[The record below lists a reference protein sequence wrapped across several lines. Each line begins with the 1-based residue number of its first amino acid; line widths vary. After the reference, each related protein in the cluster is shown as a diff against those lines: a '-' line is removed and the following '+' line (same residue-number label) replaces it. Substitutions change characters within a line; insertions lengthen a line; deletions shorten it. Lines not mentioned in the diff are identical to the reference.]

1 MSDEQQSEQPTQPEQ
16 REWIPVPPPHPYAA
30 AVPAGT
36 GRATGG
42 KGLAIA
48 AMSIGLIALFT
59 VLVSAFY
66 YNAFIA
72 MGGFAGV
79 VAVALGI
86 VALVKRSRPKGAA
99 IAGLAAGAVAILAA
113 IVLTAFVTV
122 AFTTNLLG
130 GGAPAEQSGG
140 SDEPWTPGA
149 EQQQLLEWPS
159 NMATGGIVFAA
170 ADGGSS
176 TPVPVPLPSDPPA
189 PATPPADRQPDRLGG
204 NDVLVFVDYSCP
216 HCALFEQRNG
226 EFLRGLA
233 ASGAAT
239 VEIVPLS
246 FLDRASAGSYYS
258 SRAAGAMAC
267 LADAQPEAAWLG
279 NAALLDPAV
288 QPNGG
293 SGLTNEDIVR
303 LLDDA
308 AGGLNDGARGCIE
321 AERFVPFVQ
330 SLNQWAFANPV
341 SGALDSESRLQGTPT
356 IFVNGVYFDGDP
368 EDPAAFAA
376 FYEEQAN

>member
-1 MSDEQQSEQPTQPEQ
+1 MSDERPEQTAQPEQ
-16 REWIPVPPPHPYAA
+16 REWIPVPTS
-30 AVPAGT
+30 AG
-36 GRATGG
+36 ATAPSPGKAPGG
-42 KGLAIA
+42 KGLATA

-66 YNAFIA
+66 YHAFIA

-99 IAGLAAGAVAILAA
+99 IAGLASGAFAILAA
-113 IVLTAFVTV
+113 IVLAVLVTV
-122 AFTTNLLG
+122 TVTTNLLEDG
-130 GGAPAEQSGG
+130 TPAENSGG
-140 SDEPWTPGA
+140 SDEPWVPGT
-149 EQQQLLEWPS
+149 EQQLLEWPS

-170 ADGGSS
+170 VDGGSDPS
-176 TPVPVPLPSDPPA
+176 IPVPLPSDPPA
-189 PATPPADRQPDRLGG
+189 PATPPAERQPDRQSG

-216 HCALFEQRNG
+216 HCALFEQRHG
-226 EFLRGLA
+226 EFLRELA
-233 ASGAAT
+233 VSGAAS

-267 LADAQPEAAWLG
+267 LADSQPEAAWLG

-293 SGLTNEDIVR
+293 SALTNEDLVR

-321 AERFVPFVQ
+321 TERFVPFVQ
-330 SLNQWAFANPV
+330 SLNQWVFANPV

-368 EDPAAFAA
+368 ENPAAFTA